1 MQRHALPEGYCL
13 TSTPSTAPA
22 LLDAALQTL
31 AQRGTDYDQPQGER
45 SMAHCVR
52 IFNAIT
58 GQQMSE
64 RDGWLFMV
72 ALKLARAQKGAPKAD
87 TYLDGAAYFALFG
100 ECEIQAAD
108 LEEFNKSLGVGP
120 T

>member
-1 MQRHALPEGYCL
+1 MS
-13 TSTPSTAPA
+13 TTPSTAPA

-31 AQRGTDYDQPQGER
+31 AKRGTDYDQPHGER

-72 ALKLARAQKGAPKAD
+72 ALKLARSQKGAPKAD

-100 ECEIQAAD
+100 ECEIQSAD
-108 LEEFNKSLGVGP
+108 LAELNQSLGLAP
-120 T
+120 